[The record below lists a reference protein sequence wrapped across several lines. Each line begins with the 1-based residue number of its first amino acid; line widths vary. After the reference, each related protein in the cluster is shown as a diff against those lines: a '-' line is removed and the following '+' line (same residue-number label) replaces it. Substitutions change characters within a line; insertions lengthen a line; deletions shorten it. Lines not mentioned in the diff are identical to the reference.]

1 MPDENSKELFEISK
15 NLESIVIIDFI
26 PNDKIEEFKNNLL
39 KHFDIDISSL
49 DAHLVPWREFEYLNT
64 LIRLEK
70 DKGIPE
76 NLVDIQLIQVKHLT
90 GIAQELILKCNIDK
104 TAFEKQFDT
113 SYEEYIRGSL
123 HGQLL
128 AQIKDGVDYVE
139 AELEIK
145 NALESVDLTE
155 KYNFENE
162 IVFDF
167 NNQASVL
174 NNSVITKDGYD
185 LRNDYFNARLRF
197 IEKLQ
202 KNIEKFFQDIIPGIY
217 LSKKEK
223 CLSIWMYDLSS
234 LDIDIVKKAKDNLL
248 LSKDVRDWKRKF
260 EYKYNFSDTESEP
273 QYFGTI
279 LSLIGWT
286 SRDETYESVSLL
298 GKRFIVA
305 FRNGYKDSFFGN
317 YKSNYI
323 ILNLKIDPE
332 FNLAGSLD
340 EDYVLS
346 NLSKFLFPTEWIKHR
361 YSMLWELSET
371 ENDIF
376 DMDYASDINKMSSE
390 LDNRMKSFNEMNK
403 KRLESISII
412 SKISDDLQN
421 LNSLIKTN
429 PSFLEEDID
438 DNFERLSVYLN
449 EDSKLWRSR
458 IRDKMNSISEK
469 QSLNIQYLHDTI
481 NTSNSFVNLKYQKKI
496 NTLTKILIVLTIVL
510 IIAIIPQLLFILE
523 GLWGVVLSPQFD
535 SSKNLHS

>member
-1 MPDENSKELFEISK
+1 
-15 NLESIVIIDFI
+15 IDFI
-26 PNDKIEEFKNNLL
+26 PNDKTEEFKNNLL

-113 SYEEYIRGSL
+113 SYEEYIKRSI

-128 AQIKDGVDYVE
+128 AQIKNGVDYVE
-139 AELEIK
+139 TELEIK
-145 NALESVDLTE
+145 KALESVDLTE

-167 NNQASVL
+167 NNLASVL

-202 KNIEKFFQDIIPGIY
+202 NNIEKFFQDIIPGIY

-234 LDIDIVKKAKDNLL
+234 LDLDIVKKAKDNLL
-248 LSKDVRDWKRKF
+248 LSKDVHDWKRKF
-260 EYKYNFSDTESEP
+260 EYTYNFSDTESEP

-305 FRNGYKDSFFGN
+305 FGSKYKDSFFGN
-317 YKSNYI
+317 YKSSYI
-323 ILNLKIDPE
+323 VLNLKKDPE
-332 FNLAGSLD
+332 FQIVGGLD
-340 EDYVLS
+340 NDSVLS

-361 YSMLWELSET
+361 YSMLWELGKT
-371 ENDIF
+371 EKDIF
-376 DMDYASDINKMSSE
+376 DMEYVSGLNKKSSE
-390 LDNRMKSFNEMNK
+390 LDNVMKYFNEENK
-403 KRLESISII
+403 KRLESISFI

-421 LNSLIKTN
+421 LNSL
-429 PSFLEEDID
+429 
-438 DNFERLSVYLN
+438 
-449 EDSKLWRSR
+449 
-458 IRDKMNSISEK
+458 
-469 QSLNIQYLHDTI
+469 
-481 NTSNSFVNLKYQKKI
+481 
-496 NTLTKILIVLTIVL
+496 
-510 IIAIIPQLLFILE
+510 
-523 GLWGVVLSPQFD
+523 
-535 SSKNLHS
+535 